1 MRTLKVLH
9 LASFDGNIGD
19 NANHNGVRFLWKK
32 YLPEY
37 DFAIT
42 PLEMREYFWK
52 WKSFDDD
59 FADMVNE
66 YDLFVCGGGN
76 YFELWVQS
84 SPTGTSVAIPL
95 EVLRKIKTPCLFYAL
110 GLDPYMGAPDICIER
125 FKRFLDYTLA
135 SPQFLVSVRNDGSLD
150 SARRVLGGEYADRI
164 HLMPDGGHF
173 VQPEACTHYEL
184 TPGARTIGVNLAGD
198 MLDFRF
204 KSCNGKNLNDFK
216 RSTAAVLC
224 DIMRRMPDV
233 NLIFYPHIHKD
244 YSFLADFICGID
256 DHLLRRRI
264 TVAPYLHGQGAE
276 RKFFDLYRQCALN
289 IGTRLHA
296 NICSVGLKT
305 PSIGIVTHEQIHE
318 LYGYYGMAERA
329 LRFSDD
335 NYAAKL
341 DDLIFDSLENTE
353 RISCRY
359 SDVMSMVTKDAE
371 RFLGIMNCWLD
382 SVV

>member
-110 GLDPYMGAPDICIER
+110 GLDPYMGAPDIC
-125 FKRFLDYTLA
+125 
-135 SPQFLVSVRNDGSLD
+135 N
-150 SARRVLGGEYADRI
+150 
-164 HLMPDGGHF
+164 
-173 VQPEACTHYEL
+173 
-184 TPGARTIGVNLAGD
+184 
-198 MLDFRF
+198 
-204 KSCNGKNLNDFK
+204 
-216 RSTAAVLC
+216 
-224 DIMRRMPDV
+224 
-233 NLIFYPHIHKD
+233 
-244 YSFLADFICGID
+244 
-256 DHLLRRRI
+256 
-264 TVAPYLHGQGAE
+264 
-276 RKFFDLYRQCALN
+276 
-289 IGTRLHA
+289 
-296 NICSVGLKT
+296 
-305 PSIGIVTHEQIHE
+305 
-318 LYGYYGMAERA
+318 
-329 LRFSDD
+329 
-335 NYAAKL
+335 
-341 DDLIFDSLENTE
+341 
-353 RISCRY
+353 
-359 SDVMSMVTKDAE
+359 
-371 RFLGIMNCWLD
+371 
-382 SVV
+382 